1 MSRKYNGEG
10 TIYPVYTKDKN
21 GKNTKK
27 IKHWVG
33 QVSIGVD
40 STGRLKRKSVY
51 GATREIVKNKIIQI
65 QADINNLEYV
75 DKNSITLKTII
86 DNLIEQEY
94 KANKISDVT
103 YIRKKNTAKL
113 ASRLDCINK
122 PIQSITRNEI
132 NNDMLILNT
141 YAQSTINKVY
151 ELIAI
156 AYNEAVLDGILKN
169 SPFYIKNNIIKP
181 KSLKKTKKVD
191 ALTIDEQKAFL
202 SELSKSYD
210 IYNDVFY
217 IAIYTGMRVG
227 EILALQVSDINF
239 KTRFINVKRT
249 ITKDLDDKP
258 KLNDRTK
265 TFAGEREIPIV
276 DELFPILLKYQNK
289 SGLLFT
295 YDGKLIHPSIIN
307 SHFKRLCKNAGIRLT
322 KVNSSKS
329 NKNGTKIKINSSNVN
344 THMLRHTFATR
355 CIESGMSAVVLA
367 KILGHTDVQV
377 TLNTYTDVFN
387 KFKESE
393 FEKIN
398 NYFKNL

>member
-132 NNDMLILNT
+132 KHRMKIIL
-141 YAQSTINKVY
+141 
-151 ELIAI
+151 
-156 AYNEAVLDGILKN
+156 
-169 SPFYIKNNIIKP
+169 
-181 KSLKKTKKVD
+181 
-191 ALTIDEQKAFL
+191 
-202 SELSKSYD
+202 
-210 IYNDVFY
+210 
-217 IAIYTGMRVG
+217 
-227 EILALQVSDINF
+227 
-239 KTRFINVKRT
+239 FIVH
-249 ITKDLDDKP
+249 
-258 KLNDRTK
+258 
-265 TFAGEREIPIV
+265 
-276 DELFPILLKYQNK
+276 Y
-289 SGLLFT
+289 
-295 YDGKLIHPSIIN
+295 
-307 SHFKRLCKNAGIRLT
+307 
-322 KVNSSKS
+322 
-329 NKNGTKIKINSSNVN
+329 
-344 THMLRHTFATR
+344 
-355 CIESGMSAVVLA
+355 
-367 KILGHTDVQV
+367 
-377 TLNTYTDVFN
+377 
-387 KFKESE
+387 
-393 FEKIN
+393 
-398 NYFKNL
+398 